1 MPIGKSVTTNTLGS
15 NYNRE
20 PLAAYVESFMD
31 LNRSI
36 VNESGMDI
44 LEEPRKVMRR
54 QKTKSAWQK
63 FFTENFYDTNA
74 IGVDP
79 IMDSYEI
86 ADQTAMMEQ
95 QFNNDVAAMY
105 ESANQ
110 ADYNPVI
117 GMVFPMHKNILM
129 NMVFDKGAIQK
140 VVAESPKFTLS
151 METRILKDT
160 RGNEIDMYLEQNKMT
175 AAIDASNP
183 VYTIELTLPENETTD
198 VLAMCGGTSHD
209 AMSIKT
215 RVSHVCI
222 ENVYIAEG
230 DKMPDAFG
238 VIGPKSPIATAA
250 DAKVYQKVWFPT
262 NIEFKPGY
270 SPYDRSFVQPL
281 SFSVRKDASGVM
293 ETRKDTLSGTM
304 DHNKFNI
311 YGSGAGVVTA
321 VRLAAE
327 LDTSNAMLNTCSVSW
342 KTDTTLVEI
351 PNAIPLNVTVSPE
364 EIKDLAALYQV
375 NQLTKIMSLFKTV
388 LSNYKD
394 DKIRQFLDESY
405 DRLPDRARGYGV
417 FDYAVPEGYA
427 LDHLEHRYKTFF
439 DFFDTEVTKMLQVLN
454 DPNMVITVFG
464 CPDLIRKITPV
475 EYHYQTPSSIGPV
488 DLDFKR
494 TVVTSDKRIYQ
505 FIGSDKLRW
514 TDELVCILCPRN
526 SMRVTY
532 RIYDYQMYISNEI
545 RNIANPALPAIHAF
559 ERWHI
564 AEYQPVQS
572 RVKILNRDG
581 RKPAT
586 TTP

>member
-1 MPIGKSVTTNTLGS
+1 MPIGKSIKTNTIGS
-15 NYNRE
+15 DYNRD

-54 QKTKSAWQK
+54 QKTKSAWKK
-63 FFTENFYDTNA
+63 FFTENFYDRDA
-74 IGVDP
+74 LGIDP
-79 IMDSYEI
+79 LLDQYDL

-95 QFNNDVAAMY
+95 QFDNDISAMF

-129 NMVFDKGAIQK
+129 NMVYDKGAIQK

-151 METRILKDT
+151 MQTRILRDT

-183 VYTIELTLPENETTD
+183 TYTIELVLPENEKTD
-198 VLAMCGGTSHD
+198 ILAMCGGTSQD
-209 AMSIKT
+209 ALSIRT
-215 RVSHVCI
+215 HVSHVCV

-230 DKMPDAFG
+230 DKMPDANG
-238 VIGPKSPIATAA
+238 VVGPKSPIATAA
-250 DAKVYQKVWFPT
+250 DAKMYDKVWFPT

-270 SPYDRSFVQPL
+270 NTYERSFVQPL
-281 SFSVRKDASGVM
+281 SFNIRKDASGVM
-293 ETRKDTLSGTM
+293 ETRKETLSGTM

-342 KTDTTLVEI
+342 KTDTTLIEI
-351 PNAIPLNVTVSPE
+351 PNAIPLNVTVAPE

-375 NQLTKIMSLFKTV
+375 NQLTKLMSLFKTA
-388 LSNYKD
+388 LANYKD

-405 DRLPDRARGYGV
+405 DRLPDRARGYGE

-427 LDHLEHRYKTFF
+427 LDHVEHRYKTFF

-454 DPNMVITVFG
+454 DSNMVVTVFG
-464 CPDLIRKITPV
+464 CPDLIRKITPT

-545 RNIANPALPAIHAF
+545 RNVSNPTLPAIHAF

-581 RKPAT
+581 RKKAT
-586 TTP
+586 VTP